1 MKSAGGTVSDSIE
14 CPNCGNLIPVSA
26 TLFQQ
31 ITRKVRA
38 DLQQETSV
46 QQQVLFSRE
55 RDLEA
60 REVKL
65 LEAEQEIE
73 QRLAERLGPER
84 VRLAREAQEE
94 ARLEVSAQIR
104 DLQAITAE
112 KDKQLQRAEANELQ
126 VRKEKREIESA
137 NRALELEVART
148 LDAERHR
155 IREDALQE
163 AAASHELKDAEK
175 DHKLREVLRVNDEL
189 RRKLEQGPQQ
199 VQGDVLELELERQL
213 RESCPLDEIVEVPKG
228 IRGADVIQKVN
239 TRSGLSCGLII
250 WEAKHTK
257 NWNDNWIAKLKDD
270 QVAAKADLAV
280 MVSEALPKDVDGF
293 GFKDGVW
300 ITSRRHVPALVV
312 ALRHSLS
319 EVAHAKRAV
328 AGKNEVVEALF
339 EYMTGTEFRHRVE
352 AIVRNFI
359 EMKEE
364 LDQEKR
370 VSTRRWARR
379 EKQLGL
385 IIGNTSGM
393 YGELQ
398 ALIGSPLKPIAALE
412 FEAVESDEAEATVAV
427 TTDAD

>member
-1 MKSAGGTVSDSIE
+1 MKNASGIVSDSVE
-14 CPNCGNLIPVSA
+14 CPSCGNLIPISA

-38 DLQQETSV
+38 DLQQETSE
-46 QQQVLFSRE
+46 QQQVFLSRE
-55 RDLEA
+55 KDLEA

-65 LEAEQEIE
+65 LEAEHEVE

-126 VRKEKREIESA
+126 VRREKREIESA

-148 LDAERHR
+148 LDAERRR

-189 RRKLEQGPQQ
+189 RRKLEQGPQH

-228 IRGADVIQKVN
+228 IRGADVLQKVN
-239 TRSGLSCGLII
+239 TRSGFSCGLII

-257 NWNDNWIAKLKDD
+257 NWSDNWIAKLKDD

-280 MVSEALPKDVDGF
+280 MVSGR
-293 GFKDGVW
+293 
-300 ITSRRHVPALVV
+300 SR
-312 ALRHSLS
+312 
-319 EVAHAKRAV
+319 K
-328 AGKNEVVEALF
+328 
-339 EYMTGTEFRHRVE
+339 M
-352 AIVRNFI
+352 
-359 EMKEE
+359 
-364 LDQEKR
+364 
-370 VSTRRWARR
+370 
-379 EKQLGL
+379 
-385 IIGNTSGM
+385 
-393 YGELQ
+393 
-398 ALIGSPLKPIAALE
+398 
-412 FEAVESDEAEATVAV
+412 
-427 TTDAD
+427 